1 MNDKEPSL
9 RQFKMQF
16 LAWIQLEKKN
26 QVVTGEA
33 AEVFGF
39 TATQERKLLSRLS
52 QQGLIVRVRRGL
64 YMVPAQ
70 VPPGGQWSPGEY
82 RLARTLMEDAGA
94 SYQIGGAIAF
104 HQYGFDDQ
112 VPNEITVY
120 NDKISRRS
128 TMGGLRFTFIK
139 VPSKRLGG
147 SNKLKLPDGGDVK
160 MASLPRALMDAVYD
174 WDRYNTLPR
183 AYVWITARKDDRKI
197 IKELVRITL
206 RHGNIGTMRRIGY
219 ILAKCKVSPRLL
231 GKLKARVSEGRSLV
245 KLDPTRPARGD
256 INREWGIIDNEQS

>member
-1 MNDKEPSL
+1 MNDKEPVMGK
-9 RQFKMQF
+9 FKMQF
-16 LAWIQLEKKN
+16 LAWIQLEKKT
-26 QVVTGEA
+26 QVVTGDVAEA
-33 AEVFGF
+33 LGL
-39 TATQERKLLSRLS
+39 TAIQERKLLSRMS
-52 QQGLIVRVRRGL
+52 QQGMIVRLRRGL

-70 VPPGGQWSPGEY
+70 VPPGGKWSPGEY
-82 RLARTLMEDAGA
+82 RLARALMEDAGA

-120 NDKISRRS
+120 NDKISKRS

-139 VPSKRLGG
+139 VPPKRLGG
-147 SNKLKLPDGGDVK
+147 SIRVNLPDGGDVEI
-160 MASLPRALMDAVYD
+160 ASLPRALMDAVYD

-183 AYVWITARKDDRKI
+183 AYFWIRARKDERDT

-219 ILAKCKVSPRLL
+219 ILAKCKVSSRLI
-231 GKLKARVSEGRSLV
+231 GMLKARVSAGRSLV

>member
-1 MNDKEPSL
+1 
-9 RQFKMQF
+9 MQF

-139 VPSKRLGG
+139 VPSKRDKNGKSRPG
-147 SNKLKLPDGGDVK
+147 
-160 MASLPRALMDAVYD
+160 
-174 WDRYNTLPR
+174 NTRTQAIPNTKKSKYSAAR
-183 AYVWITARKDDRKI
+183 PMITPTAISPGVTSSSVWATARD
-197 IKELVRITL
+197 KERTC
-206 RHGNIGTMRRIGY
+206 
-219 ILAKCKVSPRLL
+219 A
-231 GKLKARVSEGRSLV
+231 
-245 KLDPTRPARGD
+245 DPARAAEAGVFMGW
-256 INREWGIIDNEQS
+256 IPRSTNI

>member
-1 MNDKEPSL
+1 MNDKEPRL
-9 RQFKMQF
+9 GKFKMQF
-16 LAWIQLEKKN
+16 LAWIQLEKKT
-26 QVVTGEA
+26 QVVTGEVSEA
-33 AEVFGF
+33 FGL

-64 YMVPAQ
+64 YMVPAL

-82 RLARTLMEDAGA
+82 RLVRTLMEDAGA
-94 SYQIGGAIAF
+94 SYQIGGRVAF

-120 NDKISRRS
+120 NDKISRQS

-139 VPSKRLGG
+139 VPPKRLGG
-147 SNKLKLPDGGDVK
+147 SKNMKLPDGGEVK
-160 MASLPRALMDAVYD
+160 IASLPRALMDAVYD

-183 AYVWITARKDDRKI
+183 AYVWIAARKDDRET

-231 GKLKARVSEGRSLV
+231 SKLKTRVSAGKSLV
-245 KLDPTRPARGD
+245 KLVPTRPARGD